1 MTFGERL
8 ARKRKENN
16 LTQEQLA
23 EVLGVSRQSISKW
36 ESDLTY
42 PETEKLIRLCQLFG
56 CTLDYLVRDVPEPE
70 RGPEPSTAEHSF
82 RQRLSE
88 REWKSQK
95 TLWGLP
101 LWHVGKNAHGIVAV
115 GLKARGVIAIGVAA
129 RGIVSCGAF
138 SLGVISF
145 GAFALGLLAI
155 GMFAL
160 GIIAFGCIAA
170 GIFAAGAVS
179 LGIISLG
186 AAAFGDFS
194 VGAFAAGKYFA
205 LGDNAR
211 GMIAIGDSAA
221 SGTLFEKLGDLSAEE
236 IETVRGLLHSSVPRY
251 LQWAAHFA
259 ELFL

>member
-16 LTQEQLA
+16 YTQEQLA

-42 PETEKLIRLCQLFG
+42 PETEKLIRLCELVD
-56 CTLDYLVRDVPEPE
+56 CSLDYLVRDVPEPDKAPAPPNPHDLFRRSFQLRE
-70 RGPEPSTAEHSF
+70 R
-82 RQRLSE
+82 
-88 REWKSQK
+88 KSQR

-129 RGIVSCGAF
+129 RGIVSCGVF

-160 GIIAFGCIAA
+160 GLLALGSIAA

-179 LGIISLG
+179 FGIVSLG

-194 VGAFAAGKYFA
+194 FGAFAMGKYFA
-205 LGDNAR
+205 MGDNAR

-221 SGTLFEKLGDLSAEE
+221 PGTLFEKLGELSVEE
-236 IETVRGLLHSSVPRY
+236 VETVRQLLGSSVPCC
-251 LQWAAHFA
+251 LQWAAHIA